1 MDLSDTTEAYDG
13 LRKFVKDHL
22 LPRLDMLEQEV
33 YLLKKLTWPV
43 CTIFHERHQL
53 SHIHLKTRMLHSMDD
68 ADLERMVR
76 VKDSIGFLWGPS
88 HHGRWEDELD
98 TIREYLLAERSDLSS
113 RGSSRL

>member
-1 MDLSDTTEAYDG
+1 MDLSDAIETYDG

-22 LPRLDMLEQEV
+22 LPRLDMLEREV

-43 CTIFHERHQL
+43 CTIFHESHQS
-53 SHIHLKTRMLHSMDD
+53 SHIHLKTRMLHTMDD

-98 TIREYLLAERSDLSS
+98 AIRGYLLAERYGPSS
-113 RGSSRL
+113 HK